1 MCPDWELNQR
11 PFGSQACAQSTELH
25 QPGLSFLYTW
35 SLPLHRN
42 SQGGIVPSYGREQ
55 WGLQWM
61 VSRVRI
67 HTKVHVI
74 HAAKTGHLIKAESII
89 QSLTLACARH
99 TLTTFYLS
107 SPCVFPSP
115 PCWRPFLTWPP
126 TTSQP
131 SLYIIHPIQTPTQ
144 LHVVF
149 WTGNSTS

>member
-1 MCPDWELNQR
+1 MVCFIFILSPWRLFELLFLKTFYLFIFREEKEGDREREKHQCVVASRAPPTGELTHNPGMCPDWELNQR
-11 PFGSQACAQSTELH
+11 PFGSQAWAQSTELH

-89 QSLTLACARH
+89 QSLTL
-99 TLTTFYLS
+99 
-107 SPCVFPSP
+107 
-115 PCWRPFLTWPP
+115 
-126 TTSQP
+126 
-131 SLYIIHPIQTPTQ
+131 
-144 LHVVF
+144 
-149 WTGNSTS
+149 